1 MYGPPGVAYVYLVY
15 GMYDCLNIVTE
26 PAGRPAALLVRAVE
40 PLRGVADMRAARLA
54 RWGDRRKSSSPA
66 AREAEAARLAKL
78 PPERIASGP
87 GLVAAAFDL
96 DRSMTGSDLL
106 DGAGRVRLEPPP
118 RDEPVPTIT
127 RGPRVGIDYAGEPW
141 TGVPWRLWIAGNPSV
156 SGPGPRRARGPRGT
170 A

>member
-1 MYGPPGVAYVYLVY
+1 
-15 GMYDCLNIVTE
+15 
-26 PAGRPAALLVRAVE
+26 LLVRAVE
-40 PLRGVADMRAARLA
+40 PLRGVAEMRTARLE
-54 RWGDRRKSSSPA
+54 RWGARRKSSSPA

-118 RDEPVPTIT
+118 RREPVPTIT
-127 RGPRVGIDYAGEPW
+127 RGPRVGIDYAGAPW
-141 TGVPWRLWIAGNPSV
+141 TDVPWRLWIAGNPSV
-156 SGPGPRRARGPRGT
+156 SGPALRRTRGPRG
-170 A
+170 AA